1 MLEVKVLNENEKKWE
16 AIDKKALLELVYEIK
31 KRRLQMGITQKN
43 LAERMGTTQAIISKF
58 EKGNYNPTYL
68 FLQRLAEVLEGNIK
82 LYFEFKDNKEINTDE
97 FSKNDNFEKIFHLKL

>member
-1 MLEVKVLNENEKKWE
+1 VKVLNENEKKWG

-68 FLQRLAEVLEGNIK
+68 FLQRLTEVLGGSIK
-82 LYFEFKDNKEINTDE
+82 LYFEPRDDKEINSDDV
-97 FSKNDNFEKIFHLKL
+97 SKNDNFQKIFHLKL